1 MRFDTDYIEGCHPA
15 ILKRLEETNLV
26 KQQGYGL
33 DEYCASAR
41 KRIMEACQAPHV
53 DIHFVTGGTQ
63 ANVTVISHSLNC
75 PPNGRV

>member
-33 DEYCASAR
+33 DEY
-41 KRIMEACQAPHV
+41 
-53 DIHFVTGGTQ
+53 
-63 ANVTVISHSLNC
+63 
-75 PPNGRV
+75 